1 MKINCV
7 SCGHSIFLDDAYDD
21 FDGPIKCYV
30 CSGLLQ
36 IKTEEG
42 KLKSIRFASPE
53 PPYSQVKEPVGTA
66 SAQESRSN

>member
-21 FDGPIKCYV
+21 FEGPVKCYV
-30 CSGLLQ
+30 CGGLLQ

-42 KLKSIRFASPE
+42 KLKSIRLPSMGMPHQQAPQHNVAKA
-53 PPYSQVKEPVGTA
+53 PKEKQA
-66 SAQESRSN
+66 